1 MADPVS
7 IQRRDSSGNLTI
19 RVVDAGRVANMLEDG
34 WELVPETDWKPD
46 GVPEVNVQKP
56 LYADLAYNVRDL
68 KEGQRVPLSGTR
80 KQQLGEAQRI
90 ADRLMGEGKVT
101 AQW

>member
-1 MADPVS
+1 MAELVS
-7 IQRRDSSGNLTI
+7 VQRRDSSDSLI
-19 RVVDAGRVANMLEDG
+19 VRVVDTNRVPAMLEDG
-34 WELVPETDWKPD
+34 WELVPETGWKPD
-46 GVPEVNVQKP
+46 GVPQMNVQKP